1 MPVAWQP
8 IETAPKDGTT
18 ILVYFR
24 QHGAMTVFWGDHD
37 YDHTSEY
44 ATWLVEDHKHGP
56 YPVRGYSKGDD
67 THWMPLPSFPHPAEP
82 VKVPSDDDS
91 LTIAYMSGYYDGK
104 RSTTPEGWQLVP
116 KEPSDEMKKAECQV
130 PLNKAARHNA
140 CYKAMLA
147 AAPKFGGGNNESF

>member
-1 MPVAWQP
+1 MKDETLSAYSDFTKWCRDNPHLNLDSRPHMHGGAIGDGGYISDEKTRIAFAAWRAAIKADRQRRGEPVAWQP

-67 THWMPLPSFPHPAEP
+67 THWMPLPLLPGF
-82 VKVPSDDDS
+82 
-91 LTIAYMSGYYDGK
+91 YDGQELLK
-104 RSTTPEGWQLVP
+104 
-116 KEPSDEMKKAECQV
+116 
-130 PLNKAARHNA
+130 
-140 CYKAMLA
+140 
-147 AAPKFGGGNNESF
+147 